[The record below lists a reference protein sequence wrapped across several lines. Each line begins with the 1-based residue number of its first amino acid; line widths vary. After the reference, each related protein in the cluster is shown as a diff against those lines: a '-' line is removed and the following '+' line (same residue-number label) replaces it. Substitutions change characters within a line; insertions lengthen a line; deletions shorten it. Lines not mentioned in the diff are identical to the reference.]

1 MSGVVLNFKNIVF
14 LVLWNEKN
22 YFNYFNFFIYKVK
35 IFIS

>member
-1 MSGVVLNFKNIVF
+1 MSGVVLNFNNFVF